1 MKNSEYSHIT
11 EFNSWIENKNM
22 AQIATILRSK
32 AQLAVVKAL
41 TLAIPVSH
49 PLVFAGEDA
58 ALQLCGNISQIG
70 MKKVLIVTDNILL
83 SLGVIAPIEAELKK
97 AGISITIFSDVKP
110 DPTCEIVEKAVAK
123 FKSSQSDSVL
133 AIGGGSTIDTAK
145 VLALAAANNKSPKQ
159 LFGILKSRKP
169 AYPLFVIPTTAGTGS
184 EVTIAAVISD
194 SETHIKG
201 LVIDP
206 KVVPLATAL
215 DPVIMKGM
223 PPAITA
229 DTGIDALTHAI
240 ESWVSGFAN
249 KKSDYYASA
258 ALKLILENLKNAWED
273 GNNLAARE
281 AMALGSHYAGLAMNS
296 AGIGYVHAIAHQL
309 GTQYQIPHGRAN
321 AIVLPHVLEFN
332 RKASES
338 RLALAAKQIGLVSHH
353 VPDAKAADAFIEA
366 VKKLLQELQIKTE
379 IPQLKKSDFPEI
391 VRAAFAEAH
400 GVYAVPRYMNHKD
413 ALGILNRL

>member
-1 MKNSEYSHIT
+1 
-11 EFNSWIENKNM
+11 M
-22 AQIATILRSK
+22 AQIATILRAK
-32 AQLAVVKAL
+32 TQLMAVKAL

-49 PLVFAGEDA
+49 PLVFAGEDSSM
-58 ALQLCGNISQIG
+58 QLCGNIAQLG
-70 MKKVLIVTDNILL
+70 MKKVMIVTDAVLVK
-83 SLGVIAPIEAELKK
+83 LGVIQPIQDQLKHN
-97 AGISITIFSDVKP
+97 GIEVVIFSDVKP
-110 DPTCEIVEKAVAK
+110 DPTCEIVEKSLAL
-123 FKSSQSDSVL
+123 FKNTGCDSVL
-133 AIGGGSTIDTAK
+133 GIGGGSTIDTAK
-145 VLALAAANNKSPKQ
+145 VLALAAANHKSPKQ

-240 ESWVSGFAN
+240 ESWVSRFAN
-249 KKSDYYASA
+249 KQSDYYASA
-258 ALKLILENLKNAWED
+258 AMKLIMENLKTAFED
-273 GNNLAARE
+273 GQNIAARE

-296 AGIGYVHAIAHQL
+296 AGIGYVHALAHQL

-321 AIVLPHVLEFN
+321 AIILPHVLEFN
-332 RKASES
+332 RKASEK
-338 RLALAAKQIGLVSHH
+338 RLALAAKKIGLSSSHTS
-353 VPDAKAADAFIEA
+353 DEQAANIFIQS
-366 VKKLLQELQIKTE
+366 VKQLLKDLKINTE
-379 IPQLKKSDFPEI
+379 IPNLKKQDFPEMI
-391 VRAAFAEAH
+391 KSAFTEAH
-400 GVYAVPRYMNHKD
+400 GIYAVPKYMNYSD
-413 ALGILNRL
+413 AEQILNRL

>member
-1 MKNSEYSHIT
+1 
-11 EFNSWIENKNM
+11 M
-22 AQIATILRSK
+22 AQIATILRAK
-32 AQLAVVKAL
+32 TQLMAVKAL

-49 PLVFAGEDA
+49 PLVFAGEDSSM
-58 ALQLCGNISQIG
+58 QLCGNIAQLG
-70 MKKVLIVTDNILL
+70 MKKVMIVTDAVLVK
-83 SLGVIAPIEAELKK
+83 LGVIQPIQDQLQHN
-97 AGISITIFSDVKP
+97 GIEVVIFSDVKP
-110 DPTCEIVEKAVAK
+110 DPTCEIVEKSLAL
-123 FKSSQSDSVL
+123 FKNTACDSVL
-133 AIGGGSTIDTAK
+133 GIGGGSTIDTAK
-145 VLALAAANNKSPKQ
+145 VLALAAANHKSPKQ

-249 KKSDYYASA
+249 KQSDYYASA
-258 ALKLILENLKNAWED
+258 AMKLIMENLKTAFED
-273 GNNLAARE
+273 GQNIAARE

-296 AGIGYVHAIAHQL
+296 AGIGYVHALAHQL

-321 AIVLPHVLEFN
+321 AIILPHVLEFN
-332 RKASES
+332 RKASEK
-338 RLALAAKQIGLVSHH
+338 RLALAAKKIGLSSSHTS
-353 VPDAKAADAFIEA
+353 DEQAANIFIQS
-366 VKKLLQELQIKTE
+366 VKQLLKDLKINTE
-379 IPQLKKSDFPEI
+379 IPNLKKQDFPEMI
-391 VRAAFAEAH
+391 KSAFTEAH
-400 GVYAVPRYMNHKD
+400 GIYAVPKYMNYSD
-413 ALGILNRL
+413 AEQILNRL

>member
-1 MKNSEYSHIT
+1 
-11 EFNSWIENKNM
+11 M
-22 AQIATILRSK
+22 AQIATILRAK
-32 AQLAVVKAL
+32 TQLLAVKAL

-49 PLVFAGEDA
+49 PLVFAGEDSSMK
-58 ALQLCGNISQIG
+58 LCGNIAQLG
-70 MKKVLIVTDNILL
+70 MKKVMIVTDAVLVK
-83 SLGVIAPIEAELKK
+83 LGVIQPIQDQLQHN
-97 AGISITIFSDVKP
+97 GIEVVIFSDVKP
-110 DPTCEIVEKAVAK
+110 DPTCEIVEKSLAL
-123 FKSSQSDSVL
+123 FKSTACDSVL
-133 AIGGGSTIDTAK
+133 GIGGGSTIDTAK

-249 KKSDYYASA
+249 KQSDYYASA
-258 ALKLILENLKNAWED
+258 AMKLIMENLKTAFED
-273 GNNLAARE
+273 GQNIAARE

-296 AGIGYVHAIAHQL
+296 AGIGYVHALAHQL

-321 AIVLPHVLEFN
+321 AIILPHVLEFN
-332 RKASES
+332 RKASEK
-338 RLALAAKQIGLVSHH
+338 RLALAAKKIGLSSSHTS
-353 VPDAKAADAFIEA
+353 DEQAANIFIQS
-366 VKKLLQELQIKTE
+366 VKQLLKDLKINTE
-379 IPQLKKSDFPEI
+379 IPNLKKQDFPEMI
-391 VRAAFAEAH
+391 KSAFTEAH
-400 GVYAVPRYMNHKD
+400 GIYAVPKYMNYSD
-413 ALGILNRL
+413 AERILNRL